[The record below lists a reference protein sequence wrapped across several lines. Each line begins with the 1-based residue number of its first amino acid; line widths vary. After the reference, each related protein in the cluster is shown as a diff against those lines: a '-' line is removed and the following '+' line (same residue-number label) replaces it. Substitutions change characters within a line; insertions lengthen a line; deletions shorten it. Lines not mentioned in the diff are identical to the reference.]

1 MIYHDHKADQL
12 HLWTVSQEKNYWMTS
27 SLSTSYE
34 ERIIVVV
41 CNSMWTDPSASCGDF
56 SYFKATGWLPHYQ
69 EANKKEGCIVVY
81 NSIKLEI
88 MIKKKK
94 KKS

>member
-1 MIYHDHKADQL
+1 
-12 HLWTVSQEKNYWMTS
+12 
-27 SLSTSYE
+27 
-34 ERIIVVV
+34 
-41 CNSMWTDPSASCGDF
+41 MWTDPSASCGDF
-56 SYFKATGWLPHYQ
+56 TYFKATGWLPHYQ

-94 KKS
+94 NLKTRNK